1 MRAIPTRFC
10 GFLILSVYLAGCNS
24 GYKVAANYAGGGT
37 QISISPTGAM
47 AGSPDFTLTIT
58 GSNGQFYNSTHNLSQ
73 AVWFVNG
80 TGNVLRTTFVSNT
93 MLTAVIPA
101 AFLSNP
107 VTAQVFV
114 ETGGPKG
121 SHLSVASNP
130 IFFDVT
136 PGPPGPQI
144 SVSPTS
150 VQSGGPDLTLT
161 ITGVDGQFD
170 NAAHNLS
177 RAVWSVNG
185 IDTVLT
191 TTFVNSA
198 MLTAVVPASLT
209 TVSTYA
215 EVSVETGDP
224 AGPGSEAKSSSIT
237 FSVSPDSPWGY

>member
-24 GYKVAANYAGGGT
+24 GYKSMPVSAAA
-37 QISISPTGAM
+37 QISISATSAI

-58 GSNGQFYNSTHNLSQ
+58 GSNGQFYNSAHNLSQ
-73 AVWFVNG
+73 AVWLVNG
-80 TGNVLRTTFVSNT
+80 TDNVLSTTFVSNT

-101 AFLSNP
+101 ALLSNP
-107 VTAQVFV
+107 VKAQVLV
-114 ETGGPKG
+114 ETGDPKA
-121 SHLSVASNP
+121 SPPLVTRSNP
-130 IFFDVT
+130 IFFNVT

-150 VQSGGPDLTLT
+150 VLPGGPDLTLT

-185 IDTVLT
+185 SDNVLT
-191 TTFVNSA
+191 TTFVSSA
-198 MLTAVVPASLT
+198 MLTAVVPASLL
-209 TVSTYA
+209 STPA
-215 EVSVETGDP
+215 QVEVFVETGDP
-224 AGPGSEAKSSSIT
+224 AGSAPEVQSSSVT
-237 FSVSPDSPWGY
+237 FDVGSPWDY